1 MLGVDNLK
9 KLITVGLE
17 VPKVIADITAD
28 GKVTFIELF
37 NVLPIATDLIG
48 VVKSYK
54 EIAAEF
60 ADLDDT
66 EREELHT
73 FFAEKFDIP
82 NDLVEAYVEDALE
95 VAFNL
100 ISLVARFK
108 TLKNPPPVV

>member
-1 MLGVDNLK
+1 MLGVENLK

-73 FFAEKFDIP
+73 FFADKFDIP
-82 NDLVEAYVEDALE
+82 NDAIEAYVEDALQ